1 MKCFVLKAIIL
12 GDCGV
17 GKTTML
23 YKYYNGNFN
32 SDNQSTVGV
41 NFVSKYVKNL
51 NCGFSDSIKIQ
62 IWDTAGQE
70 RFRSIIRSYY
80 RNICGCIIAYD
91 ITNKNTFN
99 NSLYWM
105 DEVRKNNKDVV
116 LILVGTKN
124 DLEDKR
130 EIDYEDG
137 VKLSNHYNIPFFE
150 ISSKECVDS
159 VFDKM
164 VEIVINKIEQNAVNQ
179 EISQFRGVLL
189 IDDNNNGT
197 DYGPTFLRR
206 ATLFTSNTLCCNN

>member
-1 MKCFVLKAIIL
+1 MKCFVLKTIIL

-130 EIDYEDG
+130 EIDFEDG

-164 VEIVINKIEQNAVNQ
+164 VEMVINKIEKNTENQ

-189 IDDNNNGT
+189 IDDNNNDT

-206 ATLFTSNTLCCNN
+206 ATSFTSNTLCCNN

>member
-1 MKCFVLKAIIL
+1 MKCFVLKTIIL

-51 NCGFSDSIKIQ
+51 NCEFSDSIKIQ

-150 ISSKECVDS
+150 ISSKTKKIAECTDIS
-159 VFDKM
+159 HRSKPAKGWMLVFFIC
-164 VEIVINKIEQNAVNQ
+164 VTTRPFLIVAGHLCME
-179 EISQFRGVLL
+179 
-189 IDDNNNGT
+189 DDLK
-197 DYGPTFLRR
+197 DIFLFSP
-206 ATLFTSNTLCCNN
+206 LFPLEA

>member
-1 MKCFVLKAIIL
+1 MKCFVLKTIIL

-41 NFVSKYVKNL
+41 NFVSKYVKKL
-51 NCGFSDSIKIQ
+51 NCEFSDSIKMQ

-105 DEVRKNNKDVV
+105 DEVRKNNEDVV

-164 VEIVINKIEQNAVNQ
+164 VEMVINKIEKNTENQ

-206 ATLFTSNTLCCNN
+206 ATSFTSNTLCCNN

>member
-1 MKCFVLKAIIL
+1 MKCFVLKTIIL

-41 NFVSKYVKNL
+41 NFVSKCVKNL

-164 VEIVINKIEQNAVNQ
+164 VEMVINKIEQNAENQ
-179 EISQFRGVLL
+179 EITQFRGVLL

-206 ATLFTSNTLCCNN
+206 ATSFTSNTLCCNN

>member
-1 MKCFVLKAIIL
+1 MKCFVLKTIIL

-51 NCGFSDSIKIQ
+51 NCEFSDSIKIQ

-164 VEIVINKIEQNAVNQ
+164 VEMVINKIEKNTENQ